1 MNDFG
6 NSYELKNSLN
16 FFKRHWKLLTIVLVV
31 AFVVSLI
38 ASLLVTPRYKSSAI
52 LFPTSSNRLSKA
64 ILAERYSLDFMDYG
78 IERDCEYA
86 IQILSSQSMEDDV
99 CQRFN
104 MMEHY
109 GVSNDDPQKYFKLN
123 EAYRSNVSVRRTEF
137 LGVEISVLDVDP
149 QWAADMANFI
159 AANYDTVCHRIHHAR
174 AANAADIMQGVCDR
188 LGQDIRDL
196 QDSLR
201 RNPQYQLG
209 LTQLINEKC
218 HELADIQTRAAQ
230 TQVDVNENV
239 SYKFLLDEAVAP
251 DKKAYPK
258 RAVIV
263 ALGTLGAVVMCILV
277 LLCMDAVKPKDE
289 QEQA

>member
-86 IQILSSQSMEDDV
+86 IQILSSQSMEEDV

-109 GVSNDDPQKYFKLN
+109 GISNDDPQKYFKLN

-149 QWAADMANFI
+149 QWAADIANFM
-159 AANYDTVCHRIHHAR
+159 AATYDTLTSRIQQDRSQDAYR
-174 AANAADIMQGVCDR
+174 IMQDVCKE
-188 LGQDIRDL
+188 LENDIRALEDT
-196 QDSLR
+196 LR
-201 RNPQYQLG
+201 KDKSRFG
-209 LTQLINEKC
+209 VAELISNKTK
-218 HELADIQTRAAQ
+218 ELAELQESISQACHHCAARHFRHPCPAD
-230 TQVDVNENV
+230 TP
-239 SYKFLLDEAVAP
+239 AP
-251 DKKAYPK
+251 HN
-258 RAVIV
+258 
-263 ALGTLGAVVMCILV
+263 
-277 LLCMDAVKPKDE
+277 
-289 QEQA
+289 

>member
-6 NSYELKNSLN
+6 NNYEFKNSLN
-16 FFKRHWKLLTIVLVV
+16 FFKRHWKLLTCVFVIAAVVSVV
-31 AFVVSLI
+31 ASLM
-38 ASLLVTPRYKSSAI
+38 VTPRFKSSAI

-64 ILAERYSLDFMDYG
+64 ILAERYSLDYMDYG

-99 CQRFN
+99 CRRFN

-109 GVSNDDPQKYFKLN
+109 GIGSDDPQKLFKLH

-149 QWAADMANFI
+149 QWAADIANFM
-159 AANYDTVCHRIHHAR
+159 ASNYDTLTSRIQQDRSRDAYLIMQDVCAEIE
-174 AANAADIMQGVCDR
+174 ADIRSLEDTLRKDKSRFGVAE
-188 LGQDIRDL
+188 
-196 QDSLR
+196 
-201 RNPQYQLG
+201 
-209 LTQLINEKC
+209 LISDKTK
-218 HELADIQTRAAQ
+218 ELAEIQTRMSQ
-230 TQVDVNENV
+230 TKVDMARPV
-239 SYKFLLDEAVAP
+239 SYKFWLDKATPA

-263 ALGTLGAVVMCILV
+263 LLGTIGALAICILM
-277 LLCMDAVKPKDE
+277 LLIADRIKSEKKE
-289 QEQA
+289 EEK